1 MKAKILVYALLALIL
16 TTIHLAD
23 AQQPKKV
30 ARIGYLSP
38 LTPSSDSN
46 RVEVFRQGLRE
57 LGYVEGQNIAIEYRL
72 TAGRYDKLSLF
83 AAELVDLKVDLIFAP
98 GATAALAA
106 KNVTKTIPVVM
117 VIGADPVEVG
127 LVESL
132 ARPGGNVTGFASIDR
147 ELNAKRLEL
156 LKEIVP
162 RVTIVAVLGNATQT
176 NFRPQLQALEVV
188 ARSMGVQLQPL
199 EVRSPDDFDGAFLA
213 AIKGRA
219 GALIEMP
226 SQMFYTHREQ
236 IADLARKSRLP
247 AISSFIHFPEAGGL
261 VSYGTNLLEM
271 DRRAATYVDKI
282 LKGTKPADLPVEQPM
297 KFELIINLKTAK
309 QIGLT
314 IPPNVLARADK
325 VLK

>member
-1 MKAKILVYALLALIL
+1 
-16 TTIHLAD
+16 
-23 AQQPKKV
+23 
-30 ARIGYLSP
+30 
-38 LTPSSDSN
+38 
-46 RVEVFRQGLRE
+46 
-57 LGYVEGQNIAIEYRL
+57 
-72 TAGRYDKLSLF
+72 
-83 AAELVDLKVDLIFAP
+83 LIFAP

-117 VIGADPVEVG
+117 IIGADPVEVG

-132 ARPGGNVTGFASIDR
+132 ARPAGNFTGFASIDR
-147 ELNAKRLEL
+147 ELNAKRLEV